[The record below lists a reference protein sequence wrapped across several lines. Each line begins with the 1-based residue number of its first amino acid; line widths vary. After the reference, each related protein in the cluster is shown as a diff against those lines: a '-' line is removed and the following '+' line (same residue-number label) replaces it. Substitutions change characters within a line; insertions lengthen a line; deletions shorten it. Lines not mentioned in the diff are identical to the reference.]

1 MTFNLFSKS
10 FYIELLL
17 LLDMNIFNFNS
28 IKAISIEPEGEEQF
42 NQWIEQTDICP
53 FLEKEIHD
61 EHIILYASL
70 HCVFINSVLIPS
82 AEYNNSNIEE
92 LLEWDVS
99 PDSSWGECYSSE
111 KVWIEPPLA
120 SEKSDFLRQGEK
132 IIFNRQF
139 DGSPDNRDYYEIS
152 QKLAHIL
159 GVHFIP
165 ERKAWCDLD
174 KFGDIEDVIKITKL
188 GASSEETII
197 SIQRKAL
204 EKYTTLTDSTLLRM
218 FDITRF
224 KSESFNGWGKGKD
237 TALKGE
243 NIFGRLVIQSG
254 YGSYARGIQLADI
267 RFDKQKLV
275 DEMWGRSLDE
285 NVKEYANFI
294 ANDWKNKVTEEISCN
309 PSKLGNYFVKSD
321 FPHELSPA
329 FFRPEVLLKYKG
341 DREKYQLQSRSV
353 SCRGS
358 WELKTFD
365 INEAGQVHTYLIY
378 LSNLPYEEQLHWK
391 QYNEVPK
398 ATISPRAYK
407 TDFEG
412 VWDDS
417 YDSLENLK
425 HKLYELDQAK
435 VNWWILRDSLAF
447 DKVHYPFTTSKD
459 EWAEEILNLDQLL
472 IEGLAEKWLKAK
484 AQELGRPKDDK
495 QRSLKLVE
503 ECLIG
508 VGFEEDHA
516 REIMGA
522 FHDVHNF
529 RSKVKGHISGEEA
542 TKIRKAALKDF
553 GSLRRH
559 FEDLCRRCDESLEMS
574 L

>member
-1 MTFNLFSKS
+1 MDIFNLTP
-10 FYIELLL
+10 I
-17 LLDMNIFNFNS
+17 NILS
-28 IKAISIEPEGEEQF
+28 TEPESEEQF
-42 NQWIEQTDICP
+42 NQWIEQIDICP
-53 FLEKEIHD
+53 FLEKEIQD

-82 AEYNNSNIEE
+82 AEYDDSNIEE
-92 LLEWDVS
+92 LLEWNVS

-111 KVWIEPPLA
+111 KVWIEPPLS
-120 SEKSDFLRQGEK
+120 SEESDFLRQGEK
-132 IIFNRQF
+132 ILFNRQF
-139 DGSPDNRDYYEIS
+139 DGSPDDRDYYEIS

-159 GVHFIP
+159 EIHFVP
-165 ERKAWCDLD
+165 ERNAWCDLD

-188 GASSEETII
+188 DSVNRTGTII

-204 EKYTTLTDSTLLRM
+204 EKYSTLTDTTLLRM
-218 FDITRF
+218 FDFTRY
-224 KSESFNGWGKGKD
+224 KRGSFNGWGKGLE
-237 TALKGE
+237 TALKGA
-243 NIFGRLVIQSG
+243 NIFGRLVVQSG

-275 DEMWGRSLDE
+275 DQMYGRSPVEDT
-285 NVKEYANFI
+285 KEYATFI
-294 ANDWKNKVTEEISCN
+294 ADDWKNKVTDEISCN
-309 PSKLGNYFVKSD
+309 PSKLGNYFVESD
-321 FPHELSPA
+321 FPHGLSPA

-341 DREKYQLQSRSV
+341 DREKYHLQSRSV

-365 INEAGQVHTYLIY
+365 VNEAGQVHTYLTY
-378 LSNLPYEEQLHWK
+378 LANLPYEEQLHWK
-391 QYNEVPK
+391 QYNEAPK
-398 ATISPRAYK
+398 APISPRAYK

-412 VWDDS
+412 SWDEI
-417 YDSLENLK
+417 YDPLESLK
-425 HKLYELDQAK
+425 RKLYDLDQAK
-435 VNWWILRDSLAF
+435 VKWWILRDSSAF

-472 IEGLAEKWLKAK
+472 VEGLAEKWLKTK

-495 QRSLKLVE
+495 QRSLKLME

-508 VGFEEDHA
+508 VGFEEDYA

-529 RSKVKGHISGEEA
+529 RSKVKGHTSGEEA
-542 TKIRKAALKDF
+542 TQIRKAALRDF
-553 GSLRRH
+553 GSLRKH
-559 FEDLCRRCDESLEMS
+559 FEDLCRRCDESLEIIINAFKGF
-574 L
+574 